1 VSQALQKTNGVLEL
15 ETNDSGF
22 TVIYDG
28 AKVTPVELVEA
39 SKRVGYEARIAE
51 AASPRRQ

>member
-51 AASPRRQ
+51 VARKP